1 MATVEKLPDALRDQ
15 TAGDTRVIG
24 ARATVGEDSE
34 GRSALF
40 ITLVL
45 SDPTGDTWPVDD
57 LWELRR
63 SVQSV
68 IAEVDPALALP
79 WFITFEP
86 ESAEQQETDD
96 TSEQVDADY

>member
-1 MATVEKLPDALRDQ
+1 MATREKLPAALRDR
-15 TAGDTRVIG
+15 TAGDTRVVG

-45 SDPTGDTWPVDD
+45 SAPSGDTWPVED

-63 SVQSV
+63 NVRSV
-68 IAEVDPALALP
+68 IAEVDPDLELP
-79 WFITFEP
+79 WFIVFEP
-86 ESAEQQETDD
+86 ESAEQLETDD
-96 TSEQVDADY
+96 TREQVDADY